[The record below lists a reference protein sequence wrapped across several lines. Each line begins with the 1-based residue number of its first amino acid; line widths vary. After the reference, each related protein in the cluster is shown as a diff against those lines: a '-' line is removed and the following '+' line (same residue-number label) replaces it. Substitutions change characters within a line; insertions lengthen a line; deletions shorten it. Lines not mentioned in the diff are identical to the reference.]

1 MRKKKP
7 KEPLSVEELAEGY
20 KQGRFSLDYALIY
33 LLQHYFPEPL
43 NVVSVM
49 GLKIAVSYANVGNWD
64 TPIPLPTGE
73 RTVREVIQE
82 FGLEPFLQP
91 DAPPGDQRPM

>member
-43 NVVSVM
+43 SVVSVM
-49 GLKIAVSYANVGNWD
+49 GLKIAIGFANVGHWD
-64 TPIPLPTGE
+64 TPIPLPTGQM
-73 RTVREVIQE
+73 TVRMVIQE

-91 DAPPGDQRPM
+91 NASPGDQGPT